1 MKRDLSGT
9 SLHGGRVTPTRYAL
23 IAGLLPA
30 LAALIAAFPAPA
42 AAASA
47 TFSDPRG
54 DTTHPADIVAVH
66 VKNEKRIVVVVR
78 HANLTF
84 RDGPGKIR
92 IAYDTSESNEG
103 PEFFLKLAYQSDR
116 KPELRATTG
125 WGHFHS
131 APIASCAGE
140 RARVRP
146 GRDKTRISVPRSCF
160 GDPAR
165 VRVQVRLA
173 PFKDDNRRVDLAPG
187 PRKAGPWVA
196 H

>member
-1 MKRDLSGT
+1 VL
-9 SLHGGRVTPTRYAL
+9 PTRSVL
-23 IAGLLPA
+23 IAGLVPA
-30 LAALIAAFPAPA
+30 IAALVAAFPAPA
-42 AAASA
+42 AAAAA
-47 TFSDPRG
+47 TFTDPRG

-66 VKNEKRIVVVVR
+66 VENEDRIVVVVQ

-92 IAYDTSESNEG
+92 IAYDTVASHSG
-103 PEFFLKLAYQSDR
+103 PEFYLRLAYQSDQA
-116 KPELRATTG
+116 PELRATTG

-131 APIASCAGE
+131 PPIATCVGE
-140 RARVRP
+140 HARVRP

-160 GDPAR
+160 GDPGQ

-173 PFKDDNRRVDLAPG
+173 PFKGDDRRVDLAPG
-187 PRKAGPWVA
+187 PRMMGPWVA